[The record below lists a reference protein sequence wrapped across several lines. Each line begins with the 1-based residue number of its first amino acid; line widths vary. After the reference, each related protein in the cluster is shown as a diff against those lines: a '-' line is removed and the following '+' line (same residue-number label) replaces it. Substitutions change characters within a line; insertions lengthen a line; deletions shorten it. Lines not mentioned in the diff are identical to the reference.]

1 MNKQYFI
8 GVDVGTASA
17 RAGVFTAHGA
27 MLASAVEPIELCL
40 EAGER
45 AESSSADIWRAV
57 CKTVCD
63 AVGGSGVEPSDIAGI
78 GFDATCSLVVLG
90 EGGRSL
96 SISDSEDADRDI
108 IVWMDHRALDQAER
122 INALGHAVLEY
133 VGGRISPE
141 MQTPKLLWLAEN
153 KPEVFKSAWQF
164 FDLPDFLTWKATGSL
179 ARSSCTVT
187 CKWTYL
193 AHEQRWDESYF
204 RTVGLGVL
212 ADEGFERIG
221 TEIVAPGVALG
232 DGLTEEAAADLGLPV
247 GTKVGAALI
256 DAHAGGV
263 GTLGASG
270 GAGEITTRMAY
281 VFGTSACTMA
291 STQAAKPVPGLWGP
305 YYDAMVP
312 GFWLSEGG
320 QSAAGAALDHL
331 VKLHPFGHEAQ
342 TRAKAAGKSVTAY
355 LAGLAEASGL
365 RLSEVARLANGLHV
379 VPEFLGN
386 RAPHAN
392 PLAKAIISGLGMDTS
407 EESLFALYVA
417 GLLGLGYGLRQIIEA
432 SNVSGIDVE
441 AIYISGGAGK
451 SKLVRQLLA
460 DSTGIPVAVI
470 RSPEPVLLGSAMLGA
485 TAAGAYETLI
495 LAMAAMAETDEL
507 VLPTEAQADY
517 HTQRYA
523 SFTALQNVA
532 EQVRLSDLSL

>member
-1 MNKQYFI
+1 MKKQYFI

-17 RAGVFTAHGA
+17 RAGVFDAQGT
-27 MLASAVEPIELCL
+27 MLASAVDPIKLCL
-40 EAGER
+40 EPGER

-57 CKTVCD
+57 CKTVRE
-63 AVGGSGVEPSDIAGI
+63 AVALAGVAPADVNGI

-90 EGGRSL
+90 EGGKPL
-96 SISDSEDADRDI
+96 SISDSSDPSRDI

-122 INALGHAVLEY
+122 INAGDHAVLAY

-153 KPEVFKSAWQF
+153 KPEVFASAWQF

-204 RTVGLGVL
+204 RAIGLGAL
-212 ADEGFERIG
+212 ADESFSRIG
-221 TEIVAPGVALG
+221 TDIVSPGSPLG
-232 DGLTEEAAADLGLPV
+232 NGLTAEAGAELGLV
-247 GTKVGAALI
+247 AGTSVGAALI
-256 DAHAGGV
+256 DAHAGGI
-263 GTLGASG
+263 GTLGAAG
-270 GAGEITTRMAY
+270 GPGTIISRMAY

-291 STQAAKPVPGLWGP
+291 STETAKPVSGVWGP

-312 GFWLSEGG
+312 GLWLSEGG

-331 VKLHPFGHEAQ
+331 VTLHPFGAAARE
-342 TRAKAAGKSVTAY
+342 RATAAGLSVPAY
-355 LAGLAEASGL
+355 LGQLADATGATPSDI
-365 RLSEVARLANGLHV
+365 AQLAQGLHV

-392 PLAKAIISGLGMDTS
+392 PLAKAVIAGIGMDTT
-407 EESLFALYVA
+407 EASLVALYVA

-432 SNVSGIDVE
+432 SSGSGITVE

-460 DSTGIPVAVI
+460 DSVGVPVAVTS
-470 RSPEPVLLGSAMLGA
+470 SPEPVLLGSAMLGA
-485 TAAGAYETLI
+485 TAAGAYQALSE
-495 LAMAAMAETDEL
+495 AMAQMASTQD
-507 VLPTEAQADY
+507 VILPSVARQSF
-517 HTQRYA
+517 HQKRYGA
-523 SFTALQNVA
+523 FVDLQSVA
-532 EQVRLSDLSL
+532 ERIRCSEQ